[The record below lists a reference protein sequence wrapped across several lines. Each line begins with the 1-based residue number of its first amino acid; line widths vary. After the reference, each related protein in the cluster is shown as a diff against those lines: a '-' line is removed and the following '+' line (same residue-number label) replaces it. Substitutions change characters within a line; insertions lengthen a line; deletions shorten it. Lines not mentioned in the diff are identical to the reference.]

1 MSDASAMDV
10 QHFVRAISADSRTL
24 SADVELGFNDLNKI
38 MSTCQLLCF
47 NPQLSPNGI
56 PICDGCSLQQFHNPT
71 LAGRGLSVD
80 FCSILG
86 RASRLIQI

>member
-47 NPQLSPNGI
+47 NP
-56 PICDGCSLQQFHNPT
+56 PT
-71 LAGRGLSVD
+71 
-80 FCSILG
+80 
-86 RASRLIQI
+86 